1 MDHHIPKRRVPVTYW
16 CSERG
21 EAHGQIFLDLDP
33 TGGRHRTVL
42 AWLNSPSRFI
52 PVVTGP
58 DGRIELVDRSRWR
71 RLVPGPEVSQSDVF
85 AYGVSPWREEDAE
98 VWLTD
103 GSSMVGRIR
112 MPLERP
118 TQRLSDFLNRLGSDW
133 FVLRQGPVT
142 HLVNGAAVTR
152 VVPMPADAAPRTSRG
167 SRTSED
173 AILS

>member
-1 MDHHIPKRRVPVTYW
+1 MDHHIPKRRVPITFW
-16 CSERG
+16 CADRG

-52 PVVTGP
+52 PVAMDP
-58 DGRIELVDRSRWR
+58 DGRIELVLRSRWL
-71 RLVPGPEVSQSDVF
+71 RLVPGPDVAQSDVF
-85 AYGVSPWREEDAE
+85 AHGMAPWREEDAE

-103 GSSMVGRIR
+103 GSSMVGRVR

-142 HLVNGAAVTR
+142 QLVNGAAVVR
-152 VVPMPADAAPRTSRG
+152 VAPIPADVAPRTSRG
-167 SRTSED
+167 SRTREGVTTG
-173 AILS
+173 

>member
-71 RLVPGPEVSQSDVF
+71 RLVPGPEVSQGDVF
-85 AYGVSPWREEDAE
+85 AHGVSPWREEDAE

-103 GSSMVGRIR
+103 GSSMVGRVR

-142 HLVNGAAVTR
+142 QLVNGAAVTR
-152 VVPMPADAAPRTSRG
+152 VVPAPVDVVRLTSRG